1 MNKVKRIFRNLF
13 AVCLSALLVLQLSP
27 FSLYHDFGVGMA
39 AYADQAAGDQ
49 GATGES
55 SGEGNAT
62 GGSSTGEEA
71 DTGNA
76 ESGADDGVA
85 VGGAASSTDGVAS
98 ADDAATQ
105 DDATADE
112 GTDVR
117 AATYT
122 YTTLTALQN
131 AIGSSKVSIEKGKVT
146 SVTIETSDD
155 LIKLSNA
162 EPSLYQSASIV
173 KGSGTGESEFNL
185 CRTSDGLSFL
195 GLGGAS
201 APFKGTF
208 TMDGKAIALN
218 KPLFNNIEL
227 SADTTLDITWKG
239 TTSDPIVAT
248 TIAGGGH
255 TLTANVTAA
264 PAADSS
270 SDVTLT
276 SPLLGTVTGTA
287 SSMLAL
293 GATYKAK
300 GDVKPSVNITSSTG
314 SIGLLVNTVDAGASL
329 IIESLALPSDYSG
342 TPTVQT
348 TKSDASAGGLI
359 GTCNN
364 GATVT
369 LKSAIDLSKFA
380 VKGMAASGGFI
391 GKATGLTLTQANGAK
406 FTCPATVGDAASQ
419 SSGGFIGDVS
429 FAAEAAFT
437 GSDQIDTGDGV
448 TLAAAADKGAGAA
461 FGTLT
466 YADSSK
472 AVSFT
477 GGTFK
482 SAYGNGGSTAS
493 YGGLVG
499 MIVGAAGSRANKQ
512 APSTLKV
519 EGTSTELS
527 IEGAT
532 KFTGGVAGWLGHTES
547 AALELKSAQVSYT
560 KVATST
566 NGIGGVVGCSDHYSV
581 TDINGVTV
589 GTAEGAGSVDKGAG
603 IAAECWNSVIRLG
616 GVTDFSNLSFAEND
630 NVAQVALVR
639 ADEPTLVFARGTGSD
654 NVPADSSN
662 DDCWAYKRC
671 PATKID
677 DLGGAQD
684 VKWGYGEVIR
694 LDGTKLSKNLI
705 TVNSTTHK
713 LEGPSTTDWS
723 WQVGYGSKWADGNRN
738 LTIASTQ
745 DFACLALLVQFAE
758 LWNDVYGLNPD
769 KRTQLLGSD
778 VTINLASDVNLSGT
792 GIGGLSFDAS
802 SAAIPFSGA
811 FNGNGYTI
819 TLAIGEPYG
828 MRGDKAI
835 AAGDASNGNG
845 KIYRHD
851 RLGLFNAVGGSA
863 KINDLVLDGAMNFD
877 NGVAVDAGALAATLS
892 GDATLS
898 GVTCKTA
905 IICDDT
911 FGNDV
916 NVGGISGSMT
926 GAGTVSFGNG
936 TKAQTVISTGSQI
949 KSTMRIGGSIGYVGD
964 VASTFNVTSLEV
976 GGSITAADCASGKIA
991 QVGGFIGCIAQGTA
1005 ANTTNVSI
1013 TGLSFDSF
1021 AMTVGTNGD
1030 AKNGAGGLLGYGWGN
1045 AIVTIGDAATNKSDS
1060 TYALTANHATVKADS
1075 VTELGGLVYVASGHW
1090 IVNNYAIDLSRAIFN
1105 AANATM
1111 LGVLVGRGS
1120 RVENSTTYGTETYTG
1135 LYLEDKAY
1143 WNTAYKV
1150 EGIGIVAPKVTSFDE
1165 WVGNGTKPGSKLI
1178 DGDWNTVV
1186 SLHTSS
1192 EKLDMSGKSGN
1203 DNSYKNR
1210 SDFGA
1215 SHNTNGSTRYFY
1227 NLDRAYAEVES
1238 NSKTYGTNNA
1248 VQLSTAEELL
1258 LWCAY
1263 RYAPPNI
1270 RPMIVPAKMKT
1281 TKDGIC
1287 DDVIIGGENTSA
1299 IDLSGYSYYPTQPS
1313 GNATVKNAIITFHY
1327 SDIKAEQSGNKLNST
1342 ATQHENM
1349 HCGLLRTV
1357 GNGNLTVNAVTL
1369 SGTIGPVVNDAKSKS
1384 DIGSAGGSVSGALV
1398 CRYVY
1403 GSSKKVRKIA
1413 IDGVTLKGLT
1423 VDGVADKPDQYAPL
1437 LINEMQT
1444 YVSLDVKNVT
1454 ATGYSEN
1461 KKAASSLFGKLGVG
1475 SSADQV
1481 TASFSMIGV
1490 PSSKADTIFTRAS
1503 LLESFGY
1510 GDGKTGSA
1518 IYNFYKTD
1526 ETAGKVTYGAEIDS
1540 NGEYHGKQLWY
1551 YDEDLN
1557 GFTSGL
1563 VTDGTVTANETTP
1576 QFGGGY
1582 LPYVYKRQSNGSG
1595 VQYHEI
1601 KVNQRVPKLTV
1612 GCGTYGDP
1620 YAITKASELNAVA
1633 EYINTS
1639 VAADG
1644 WEVTI
1649 TAGQTALCQRRNGGS
1664 TDNEV
1669 TYVYRQA
1676 NATEKKWEKK
1686 TGESQTDPNTTLDD
1700 ATMHSYLQSA
1710 YYSIE
1715 PVDDEGSPSTTLT
1728 LDAASFQGLGN
1739 KGNPFRGV
1747 IVGNLRGEEQAIVK
1761 IDNTDSANTLAG
1773 LIPYSYGSVVS
1784 NLTIEYT
1791 GTTASVAY
1799 KGKDGDGV
1807 PVAFFGG
1814 VIGCVLGGDNI
1825 IDGVSASASDGF
1837 SVAGAAGTAGGAH
1850 LVPVGG
1856 YVGAITG
1863 GGVLFRNSSNVTGAL
1878 GAWHEAGSTHYDN
1891 PYVGR
1896 VIDGYAFSELSDNQS
1911 LNNTDRNYKVNN
1923 LNTTDS
1929 QCIVTD
1935 DTYGRFRE
1943 EAGWNSDN
1951 RAITTTV
1958 NDSQGLLVLSAI
1970 ISSGAGG
1977 GSANSTIY
1985 GENHGTVAGSRAY
1998 LGGNTSSNATYQFGN
2013 QGYGKVRNATYTAVG
2028 KPSEAS
2034 SDFAVATKDD
2044 RLSPGYQVA
2053 GKSALECTDGS
2064 QVNSPY
2070 LVAKYATW
2078 QTGNICATKASGM
2091 DLQFADGVTF
2101 DMTSYGTGYT
2111 GLSGRYYSNACSS
2124 GQGAD
2129 RDRIVPLVAT
2139 VDGNGAT
2146 IKVGK
2151 GTEQGESSLYAIKE
2165 YADDDYKL
2173 AGVGALFGTVTY
2185 TSANVSG
2192 SIAANDGY
2200 TVQNLNFEGCDMKFM
2215 YTDVAGK
2222 EVSAPDGTE
2231 VGVGL
2236 LAGTTANNN
2245 SLTGYGK
2252 YSSVAMTNCTVEGP
2266 TDVGGLIGASGYGSR
2281 TTNKNDKT
2289 WIVNRSDTS
2298 ATDNRYS
2305 PVKLYNCSYSGM
2317 TVSGGQNVGGF
2328 VGKLNG
2334 GSQGG
2339 VWTTGD
2345 ADVAHNSTIES
2356 TGSRVGGVFGV
2367 TGDAVFVN
2375 VDPATKQ
2382 PIAESGKA
2390 TITGVTLSVPAT
2402 AGKNGG
2408 VGGLIGK
2415 VENNLYVHNL
2425 TVTGGA
2431 TQKAVFGN
2439 AESVSINDA
2448 TRCPFMNVGGI
2459 VGNITGGSE
2468 FTFDTCEVSNVSLQ
2482 AREVSGGISGRIS
2495 GSPTVTCSNVV
2506 VSGAT
2511 FASSHAGGINGSL
2524 DEKGNPTFNITN
2536 TVISDNTFKNPK
2548 NAWETIQPA
2557 AKSYSGGI
2565 CSDGAGTLNMANV
2578 LIDGNDFKGRVG
2590 QGTIVGNAKSGL
2602 SVRAAGVDIK
2612 PSSNKAHDD
2621 LPPLMFDATSDQST
2635 VKEVNK
2641 SSYIAFGDYNDT
2653 LAAPDAGKTLYSDE
2667 TNADGTQKATEAL
2680 SPYVTTSPVSSIAVQ
2695 TGGSDATGS
2704 GTAIDRYLFGDGAN
2718 VDTATT
2724 IKNEAGTNVAGRY
2737 TYNNIGGTDS
2747 NGNYQNTKNTATYS
2761 EASVGSFNDNNSSNA
2776 SGGGEGAPKQA
2787 ADDFN
2792 VLVLSGGDADTVKD
2806 YLNIVTNGGY
2816 SDALR
2821 VNGDGSHV
2829 KATVDVFQLDSDKG
2843 NFVKQTDVADKALE
2857 VKGEGSSLSVDAN
2870 GLKYDNGKGRFNLL
2884 TVTFTEAGQSYK
2896 VQVPI
2901 IVKRM
2906 LEINFTATYSEGS
2919 NFKSADY
2926 ASKYD
2931 KHVLISSGETMTGYL
2946 TWTYNQMYSTPTQY
2960 GWNTH
2965 LASGGTMRPLAKQIV
2980 FGGGEGALPGNT
2992 QLTLVDA
2999 AHNDKAYHYTVPT
3012 GGCASV
3018 ALTSFVDASG
3028 NPYVEQWLSE
3038 TMGVTATEASDGAW
3052 VKLSDDEK
3060 NGKTESELINAA
3072 GAKIGGDYY
3081 RVKKSTDAVGS
3092 SYNLTVRD
3100 EDPKSE
3106 SFYLVVRTPSDSA
3119 KVNGFTATSVTAS
3132 MPTHLNYT
3140 LRNGETIDNHE
3151 NTASTYS
3158 VASNYTHQLVDNN
3171 GVATKELDK
3180 ADAVDSLEK
3189 MNVSDTISFGA
3200 QEYTGADT
3208 LYYQL
3213 DSSLVD
3219 YEGGTAASAHGYPTG
3234 TSGTYS
3240 FYVKV
3245 KDTYYTWMK
3254 DAATNAWRWTSTGT
3268 TETAVAAGA
3277 DGTPLKWASTGG
3289 DMSLVLADSDGTPI
3303 DLSAIRAIAKESGN
3317 SQFTVIMKSNL
3328 TMSSQACQ
3336 AGIIASQDNG
3346 SDKYTKPNYRAY
3358 LSPHAETL
3366 ATSSNSA
3373 YDAGNVGYYRQGTG
3387 SSTIELEAS
3396 ERKQL
3401 GINVDD
3407 LKSADGTIALTSAYD
3422 FDGISG
3428 ADAKISKGDT
3438 VTYTLSLQQ
3447 RQDDGSYRDVG
3458 GISNYI
3464 TGVSSD
3470 QEVAVSA
3477 NDNGYTFTD
3486 AKTSG
3491 IFATRDADK
3500 PAAFK
3505 LVFRVKVNTDVEGKG
3520 LTYANY
3526 RLVLTAQLS
3535 SGGEVID
3542 TPVNVNNLAAYANS
3556 DYVTYT
3562 LSRINTG
3569 GIAHS

>member
-1 MNKVKRIFRNLF
+1 M
-13 AVCLSALLVLQLSP
+13 
-27 FSLYHDFGVGMA
+27 
-39 AYADQAAGDQ
+39 
-49 GATGES
+49 
-55 SGEGNAT
+55 
-62 GGSSTGEEA
+62 
-71 DTGNA
+71 
-76 ESGADDGVA
+76 
-85 VGGAASSTDGVAS
+85 
-98 ADDAATQ
+98 
-105 DDATADE
+105 
-112 GTDVR
+112 
-117 AATYT
+117 
-122 YTTLTALQN
+122 
-131 AIGSSKVSIEKGKVT
+131 
-146 SVTIETSDD
+146 
-155 LIKLSNA
+155 
-162 EPSLYQSASIV
+162 
-173 KGSGTGESEFNL
+173 
-185 CRTSDGLSFL
+185 
-195 GLGGAS
+195 
-201 APFKGTF
+201 
-208 TMDGKAIALN
+208 
-218 KPLFNNIEL
+218 
-227 SADTTLDITWKG
+227 
-239 TTSDPIVAT
+239 
-248 TIAGGGH
+248 
-255 TLTANVTAA
+255 
-264 PAADSS
+264 
-270 SDVTLT
+270 
-276 SPLLGTVTGTA
+276 
-287 SSMLAL
+287 
-293 GATYKAK
+293 
-300 GDVKPSVNITSSTG
+300 
-314 SIGLLVNTVDAGASL
+314 
-329 IIESLALPSDYSG
+329 
-342 TPTVQT
+342 
-348 TKSDASAGGLI
+348 
-359 GTCNN
+359 
-364 GATVT
+364 
-369 LKSAIDLSKFA
+369 
-380 VKGMAASGGFI
+380 
-391 GKATGLTLTQANGAK
+391 
-406 FTCPATVGDAASQ
+406 
-419 SSGGFIGDVS
+419 
-429 FAAEAAFT
+429 
-437 GSDQIDTGDGV
+437 
-448 TLAAAADKGAGAA
+448 
-461 FGTLT
+461 
-466 YADSSK
+466 
-472 AVSFT
+472 
-477 GGTFK
+477 
-482 SAYGNGGSTAS
+482 
-493 YGGLVG
+493 
-499 MIVGAAGSRANKQ
+499 
-512 APSTLKV
+512 
-519 EGTSTELS
+519 
-527 IEGAT
+527 
-532 KFTGGVAGWLGHTES
+532 
-547 AALELKSAQVSYT
+547 
-560 KVATST
+560 
-566 NGIGGVVGCSDHYSV
+566 
-581 TDINGVTV
+581 
-589 GTAEGAGSVDKGAG
+589 
-603 IAAECWNSVIRLG
+603 
-616 GVTDFSNLSFAEND
+616 
-630 NVAQVALVR
+630 
-639 ADEPTLVFARGTGSD
+639 
-654 NVPADSSN
+654 
-662 DDCWAYKRC
+662 
-671 PATKID
+671 
-677 DLGGAQD
+677 
-684 VKWGYGEVIR
+684 
-694 LDGTKLSKNLI
+694 
-705 TVNSTTHK
+705 
-713 LEGPSTTDWS
+713 
-723 WQVGYGSKWADGNRN
+723 
-738 LTIASTQ
+738 
-745 DFACLALLVQFAE
+745 
-758 LWNDVYGLNPD
+758 
-769 KRTQLLGSD
+769 
-778 VTINLASDVNLSGT
+778 
-792 GIGGLSFDAS
+792 
-802 SAAIPFSGA
+802 
-811 FNGNGYTI
+811 
-819 TLAIGEPYG
+819 
-828 MRGDKAI
+828 
-835 AAGDASNGNG
+835 
-845 KIYRHD
+845 
-851 RLGLFNAVGGSA
+851 
-863 KINDLVLDGAMNFD
+863 
-877 NGVAVDAGALAATLS
+877 
-892 GDATLS
+892 
-898 GVTCKTA
+898 
-905 IICDDT
+905 
-911 FGNDV
+911 
-916 NVGGISGSMT
+916 
-926 GAGTVSFGNG
+926 
-936 TKAQTVISTGSQI
+936 
-949 KSTMRIGGSIGYVGD
+949 
-964 VASTFNVTSLEV
+964 
-976 GGSITAADCASGKIA
+976 
-991 QVGGFIGCIAQGTA
+991 
-1005 ANTTNVSI
+1005 
-1013 TGLSFDSF
+1013 
-1021 AMTVGTNGD
+1021 
-1030 AKNGAGGLLGYGWGN
+1030 
-1045 AIVTIGDAATNKSDS
+1045 
-1060 TYALTANHATVKADS
+1060 
-1075 VTELGGLVYVASGHW
+1075 
-1090 IVNNYAIDLSRAIFN
+1090 
-1105 AANATM
+1105 
-1111 LGVLVGRGS
+1111 
-1120 RVENSTTYGTETYTG
+1120 
-1135 LYLEDKAY
+1135 
-1143 WNTAYKV
+1143 
-1150 EGIGIVAPKVTSFDE
+1150 
-1165 WVGNGTKPGSKLI
+1165 
-1178 DGDWNTVV
+1178 
-1186 SLHTSS
+1186 
-1192 EKLDMSGKSGN
+1192 
-1203 DNSYKNR
+1203 
-1210 SDFGA
+1210 
-1215 SHNTNGSTRYFY
+1215 
-1227 NLDRAYAEVES
+1227 
-1238 NSKTYGTNNA
+1238 
-1248 VQLSTAEELL
+1248 
-1258 LWCAY
+1258 
-1263 RYAPPNI
+1263 
-1270 RPMIVPAKMKT
+1270 
-1281 TKDGIC
+1281 
-1287 DDVIIGGENTSA
+1287 
-1299 IDLSGYSYYPTQPS
+1299 
-1313 GNATVKNAIITFHY
+1313 
-1327 SDIKAEQSGNKLNST
+1327 
-1342 ATQHENM
+1342 
-1349 HCGLLRTV
+1349 
-1357 GNGNLTVNAVTL
+1357 
-1369 SGTIGPVVNDAKSKS
+1369 
-1384 DIGSAGGSVSGALV
+1384 
-1398 CRYVY
+1398 
-1403 GSSKKVRKIA
+1403 
-1413 IDGVTLKGLT
+1413 
-1423 VDGVADKPDQYAPL
+1423 
-1437 LINEMQT
+1437 
-1444 YVSLDVKNVT
+1444 
-1454 ATGYSEN
+1454 
-1461 KKAASSLFGKLGVG
+1461 
-1475 SSADQV
+1475 
-1481 TASFSMIGV
+1481 
-1490 PSSKADTIFTRAS
+1490 
-1503 LLESFGY
+1503 LESFGY
-1510 GDGKTGSA
+1510 GDGKAGSA
-1518 IYNFYKTD
+1518 AYNFYQAD

-1540 NGEYHGKQLWY
+1540 KGEYHGKQFWY
-1551 YDEDLN
+1551 YDESLN
-1557 GFTSGL
+1557 GVDKGL
-1563 VTDGTVTANETTP
+1563 VTDGKVTADKDNP
-1576 QFGGGY
+1576 KFGGY
-1582 LPYVYKRQSNGSG
+1582 LPYVYKGKANDSN

-1601 KVNQRVPKLTV
+1601 KVNQRAANLTT

-1620 YAITKASELNAVA
+1620 YAITKATELSAVA
-1633 EYINTS
+1633 EYINTQS
-1639 VAADG
+1639 AGDG

-1649 TAGQTALCQRRNGGS
+1649 VEKQETLCQRRSGGTNDAS
-1664 TDNEV
+1664 NEV
-1669 TYVYRQA
+1669 TYVYKQA
-1676 NATEKKWEKK
+1676 NDANKKWEKK
-1686 TGESQTDPNTTLDD
+1686 IGETQTGEIQTDPSATLDD
-1700 ATMHSYLQSA
+1700 TTMHNYLQSA

-1715 PVDDEGSPSTTLT
+1715 PADGDNTLK
-1728 LDAASFQGLGN
+1728 LDATSFQGLGN
-1739 KGNPFRGV
+1739 RSNPFRGV
-1747 IVGNLRGEEQAIVK
+1747 IVGNLGGAQNANGASSVATIK
-1761 IDNTDSANTLAG
+1761 IDNTSSASTIAG

-1784 NLTIEYT
+1784 NLKIEYAGKAAT
-1791 GTTASVAY
+1791 VAY
-1799 KGKDGDGV
+1799 KSKDSDGV
-1807 PVAFFGG
+1807 PGAFFGG

-1825 IDGVSASASDGF
+1825 IDGVSVNECDNIIDGALVNTSGF
-1837 SVAGAAGTAGGAH
+1837 SVTGSGEKPH
-1850 LVPVGG
+1850 LVPIGG

-1863 GGVLFRNSSNVTGAL
+1863 GGVLFRNSANVNDAL
-1878 GAWHEAGSTHYDN
+1878 HNWRLAGGTRYDN

-1896 VIDGYAFSELSDNQS
+1896 VIDGYAFSELPDNQS
-1911 LNNTDRNYKVNN
+1911 INNTDRNYKVNN
-1923 LNTTDS
+1923 LDTDDA
-1929 QCIVTD
+1929 QCIVTG
-1935 DTYGRFRE
+1935 DTQGRVRE
-1943 EAGWNSDN
+1943 EEGVNTEN
-1951 RAITTTV
+1951 LAITTTV
-1958 NDSQGLLVLSAI
+1958 NDAQGLLVLSAI

-1977 GSANSTIY
+1977 GSGNSTD
-1985 GENHGTVAGSRAY
+1985 GGPNHGTVAGSRAY
-1998 LGGNTSSNATYQFGN
+1998 LGGNASSNKTYQFGN
-2013 QGYGKVRNATYTAVG
+2013 QSYGKVRNATYAAVG
-2028 KPSEAS
+2028 NPNDSEATA
-2034 SDFAVATKDD
+2034 DFKVATRDD
-2044 RLSPGYQVA
+2044 RLSPGDQESGRPLNHNDV
-2053 GKSALECTDGS
+2053 T
-2064 QVNSPY
+2064 QMNSPY

-2078 QTGNICATKASGM
+2078 QTGNICASKASGM

-2111 GLSGRYYSNACSS
+2111 GLSGRYYSNACAS

-2173 AGVGALFGTVTY
+2173 TGVGALFGTVTY

-2200 TVQNLNFEGCDMKFM
+2200 TVRNLNFEGCDMKFM
-2215 YTDVAGK
+2215 YTDVAGN

-2245 SLTGYGK
+2245 SLADYGK
-2252 YSSVAMTNCTVEGP
+2252 YSGITMTDCMVKGP

-2281 TTNKNDKT
+2281 TTSKNDKT
-2289 WIVNRSDTS
+2289 WIVNRNDTS
-2298 ATDNRYS
+2298 NTDNRYS

-2317 TVSGGQNVGGF
+2317 DISGGQNVGGF

-2511 FASSHAGGINGSL
+2511 FASSHAGGVNGSL
-2524 DEKGNPTFNITN
+2524 DENKTPVFNITN
-2536 TVISDNTFKNPK
+2536 AIISGNMFENRS
-2548 NAWETIQPA
+2548 NIWETSLTE
-2557 AKSYSGGI
+2557 KSYSGGI
-2565 CSDGAGTLNMANV
+2565 CSDGEGTLNMVNV
-2578 LIDGNDFKGRVG
+2578 LLDSNNFQGKVG
-2590 QGTIVGNAKSGL
+2590 QGVIAGNVKSGFA
-2602 SVRAAGVDIK
+2602 VRAAGVDVK
-2612 PSSNKAHDD
+2612 VSGGEKRTD

-2704 GTAIDRYLFGDGAN
+2704 DTAIDRYLFGDGAN

-2724 IKNEAGTNVAGRY
+2724 IKKEACTNAAGLY
-2737 TYNNIGGTDS
+2737 TYNNLGGTDS
-2747 NGNYQNTKNTATYS
+2747 DGNYRNATTYS

-2816 SDALR
+2816 SDALC

-2884 TVTFTEAGQSYK
+2884 TVTFTEAGQGYK

-2992 QLTLVDA
+2992 QLTLVDT

-3060 NGKTESELINAA
+3060 NGKTESELINVA

-3158 VASNYTHQLVDNN
+3158 VASNYRHNLVDNQAS
-3171 GVATKELDK
+3171 ATKELGK
-3180 ADAVDSLEK
+3180 ADAVESLEK

-3366 ATSSNSA
+3366 ISSSNSD
-3373 YDAGNVGYYRQGTG
+3373 YNAGNVGYYRQGTG

-3477 NDNGYTFTD
+3477 NDNSYTFTD